1 MSQVFKYIIQ
11 GLFKKLNLRLSYIN
25 DNRPRYIKAVESM
38 GINLVLD
45 IGANSGQFA
54 STLLSDG
61 FKGLSLI
68 HI

>member
-11 GLFKKLNLRLSYIN
+11 GLFKKLNLRVSYIN

-45 IGANSGQFA
+45 TVSYTHL
-54 STLLSDG
+54 TLPT
-61 FKGLSLI
+61 KA
-68 HI
+68 